1 MCTSR
6 DCFYILKAN
15 ISSARHQNL
24 HLNIQ
29 SALRTDTNT
38 EMISATTTKCSP
50 ESVIDGLNQIKHK
63 KSQVLKKKKDRN
75 MVGITLSI
83 TLINFNPLKTPS
95 AVCCYIM
102 KTQRKQPRNNP

>member
-1 MCTSR
+1 
-6 DCFYILKAN
+6 
-15 ISSARHQNL
+15 
-24 HLNIQ
+24 
-29 SALRTDTNT
+29 
-38 EMISATTTKCSP
+38 
-50 ESVIDGLNQIKHK
+50 
-63 KSQVLKKKKDRN
+63 